1 MFNIPGTDK
10 KQIVGLA
17 VSPNLGSETLVYNKS
32 DNEVVKYGQKYI
44 EYNIASRE
52 VQDYNTL
59 RSTIDDL
66 FSELQIQKDKANV
79 YVSLPNVHFGFRSV
93 DDPTID
99 NDAIESMIL
108 SDTSES
114 YLFKQSEPQSAWVDV
129 NARTGASS
137 KYIAY
142 SSIQRK
148 VVEEIQDACMDLGI
162 DLVGIEGAT
171 TTIPRGVYL
180 TGLVDDVVQEN
191 HNWDILLINPNNY
204 AIFQMS
210 GTRILDYVETP
221 FAIMSFEGDEV
232 YAALASAIGQ
242 YLPNYPAEKLV
253 VISQTDN
260 VSAEMLKAELI
271 FDEEIVAIDSN
282 KYAKNPCVKLA
293 PSVID
298 NSALSISPSVLGAA
312 NPKIG
317 SFATLNVMGEMSYDG
332 VITYGTIEIGD
343 KEIEV
348 TSETIMRFSILLSG
362 ILLVLTLL
370 LCGIFFGI
378 SSFFGMKANEIQTQI
393 DTLNN
398 EVKQLEAKVAGG
410 IITLIKQ
417 ISESNKTAINYYD
430 SLSTDIP
437 PHVWLTYYINKD
449 GKEVGIEGFS
459 LQIEDIYEYFKS
471 LKMLAPSS
479 NIKLNKLE
487 VFNDEVENASGDAD
501 DVVMK
506 KESNAPKPFAFE
518 ISNTQYKKGF
528 DERGNRVVG
537 DDKNGNSGTNNVQN
551 PTPVQ
556 NPTVEPV
563 QPETAPAPAAKV
575 QVQDNTIPKVPDIEI
590 NLKEIK

>member
-17 VSPNLGSETLVYNKS
+17 VTPNLGLEALVYNKS